1 MGPMSDD
8 PESTDPIG
16 NEAEEAGPFVTK
28 STPAPAI
35 GLTGE
40 AAISLRLDAIV
51 SEQKDQAD
59 RLTHMNELLEKV
71 LAEVFKYH
79 EEVKQELRE
88 LRRKLREL
96 ERRIEEL
103 EDQDEEDASP

>member
-8 PESTDPIG
+8 DRTDPSG
-16 NEAEEAGPFVTK
+16 NEIEEEPVPEVHP
-28 STPAPAI
+28 STPPSPI

-59 RLTHMNELLEKV
+59 RLAHMNELLDK
-71 LAEVFKYH
+71 LLNNLLTYH
-79 EEVKQELRE
+79 EDTKKEIRE
-88 LRRKLREL
+88 LKRKLREL

-103 EDQDEEDASP
+103 EEEGSVE